1 MAEAGIPDQE
11 ADTLTGLVAPAG
23 TPQAI
28 VDRLQR
34 EIAKMWQD
42 RAEPHKG
49 QPEHDPCERQIAA
62 LAAELE
68 RVRESLK
75 ELRYEVER
83 SPAPGREAM
92 WNIIHAALGPAGEA
106 KDDLPSTDC
115 CPRCGKR
122 CRYRHGREFEHQ
134 RRCGE
139 CGIVWDPDEREQWEA
154 LRDAPP
160 PGEATEARE

>member
-1 MAEAGIPDQE
+1 VEVDVDGLYQRHSELVDKLFSNDMKLSNEDRAELATVRVNLDLVDGIERLKSERATLAAELHEARREAEA
-11 ADTLTGLVAPAG
+11 
-23 TPQAI
+23 
-28 VDRLQR
+28 QR

-92 WNIIHAALGPAGEA
+92 WNIIHAALGPAAEA
-106 KDDLPSTDC
+106 K
-115 CPRCGKR
+115 
-122 CRYRHGREFEHQ
+122 
-134 RRCGE
+134 
-139 CGIVWDPDEREQWEA
+139 
-154 LRDAPP
+154 
-160 PGEATEARE
+160 EARET